1 MQGVC
6 VGTARLKVGSH
17 LDSLHACNASRFW
30 GIKKGVKIC
39 YNVDKGVC
47 MPRLDG
53 LKEDLGYLKFCF
65 GIVVATFLAL
75 VGWIATN
82 YTAASVLLLV
92 CAFVSAVIFAGLALF
107 INAKMRKIIDEI
119 YQSKKE

>member
-1 MQGVC
+1 
-6 VGTARLKVGSH
+6 
-17 LDSLHACNASRFW
+17 
-30 GIKKGVKIC
+30 
-39 YNVDKGVC
+39 

-53 LKEDLGYLKFCF
+53 LKEDLGYFCF

>member
-1 MQGVC
+1 
-6 VGTARLKVGSH
+6 
-17 LDSLHACNASRFW
+17 
-30 GIKKGVKIC
+30 
-39 YNVDKGVC
+39 

-82 YTAASVLLLV
+82 YAKSDLWLLF
-92 CAFVSAVIFAGLALF
+92 CAFVSAVIFAWLALF
-107 INAKMRKIIDEI
+107 INKKMRKIIAEI
-119 YQSKKE
+119 YASKKE